1 MSTTEKPE
9 QIPATE
15 TSKKEET
22 KKTAKTEATLP
33 DGTKFLQQEP
43 TAENEIHVAAKGH
56 IKNYLGYAFR
66 ILNKTNHQQLKI
78 RATGNAIVKA
88 NILIELVKRRVGDL
102 HQLNSIYSMVISS
115 AEEKLGEKIET
126 KRRVTAMD
134 TLLSKTALDPKDPG
148 YQEPAPK
155 DEPYHSQNRPN
166 GNRNKGHKYNNKNH
180 NGTKRYNTR
189 DPKDDDKDGK
199 DKDRRRGGMRDNR
212 GGRRKELAAS
222 GPVKDDERR
231 GDRMDRPRGGFGH
244 GGGYGRPMMGD
255 GRPPPYGM
263 QGDRQGYRPR
273 GGRPYDGNMVQ
284 GGYPPRAYDDFGVRP
299 RGGQRGNYRGYG
311 GRPDYNN
318 RDMYMDQPAPHY
330 NQPPYGGG
338 GYGGGYN
345 YNHDGPYNQGP
356 PPDRRYN
363 RGGYGEGG
371 PRYNEPRGPRQP
383 YNSERD

>member
-1 MSTTEKPE
+1 MSTTEKSE

-15 TSKKEET
+15 TSKKEEP

-134 TLLSKTALDPKDPG
+134 TLLSKTALDPNDPG

-155 DEPYHSQNRPN
+155 DEPYHSQNRPG
-166 GNRNKGHKYNNKNH
+166 GNRKKNNDYNKRRHGGGGGGKL
-180 NGTKRYNTR
+180 YNT
-189 DPKDDDKDGK
+189 PKDDDKDGK
-199 DKDRRRGGMRDNR
+199 DKDKRRGGMRDNR
-212 GGRRKELAAS
+212 TRRDKITAPGA
-222 GPVKDDERR
+222 VKDDERR
-231 GDRMDRPRGGFGH
+231 GDRMDRSRGGFGH
-244 GGGYGRPMMGD
+244 GGGYGRPMGGD

-273 GGRPYDGNMVQ
+273 GGRPYDGNMTQ
-284 GGYPPRAYDDFGVRP
+284 GSYPPRSHDDSSVRP
-299 RGGQRGNYRGYG
+299 SYRGDRGQRGNYRGYG
-311 GRPDYNN
+311 GRPDYN
-318 RDMYMDQPAPHY
+318 
-330 NQPPYGGG
+330 
-338 GYGGGYN
+338 
-345 YNHDGPYNQGP
+345 
-356 PPDRRYN
+356 
-363 RGGYGEGG
+363 
-371 PRYNEPRGPRQP
+371 
-383 YNSERD
+383 